1 MFKLE
6 KEKKNRNYK
15 KDPVKKETVK
25 KNTIKKDSFKK
36 EPAKQDNSR
45 KDTTRKEPSRCPV
58 FKKCGAC
65 QMINTPYKKQLQI
78 KHERVQELLEPY
90 CKVESFMGMKTPEHY
105 RCKVHAVFTHDKKG
119 NPVSGIYSEGSHD
132 VVPVD
137 NCLLEDQKADA
148 IIASIR
154 GMLKSFKIKTY
165 DEDNGFGLLRHVLI
179 RIGRNTGEIMVV
191 LVTVS
196 PIFPSK
202 NNFVKALRKE
212 HPEITTIVLN
222 INDKQTSMVLGDKEK
237 PLYGPGFIYDTCCGM
252 KFKISP
258 KSFYQVNPVQQ
269 EVLYNTAIE
278 MAELTGKETAL
289 DCYSGVGTIGIIA
302 SPHVKEVISVELN
315 KDAVKDAKINAKIND
330 VNNITFY
337 ENDATKFMQ
346 QMAASG
352 DKVDL
357 VFMDPPR
364 AGSTPEFIQALEI
377 LGPKKVVYISCSPD
391 SLARDLEFLKK
402 SGYRAEKAVPV
413 DMFPFTRSV
422 ETVVLLTKGEY
433 DKKSI
438 GKTGSKPAGKKAPA
452 KAQSTAKSIVAPP
465 PKVPKKGEATDAD
478 VIDWVK
484 EVFEI
489 SVTSQEIAKVK
500 DKKSTGSSDKDLAIN
515 EAIKHFFK

>member
-1 MFKLE
+1 ME
-6 KEKKNRNYK
+6 KRMENEKKINK
-15 KDPVKKETVK
+15 KVDKRKADYSKKSEGVKRTGASK
-25 KNTIKKDSFKK
+25 KADVATKPEAS
-36 EPAKQDNSR
+36 KQ
-45 KDTTRKEPSRCPV
+45 PSRCPV

-119 NPVSGIYSEGSHD
+119 NPISGIYSEGSHD

-137 NCLLEDQKADA
+137 NCLLEDKKADA

-222 INDKQTSMVLGDKEK
+222 INDKQTSMILGDKEK
-237 PLYGPGFIYDTCCGM
+237 PLYGPGFIYDSCCGM

-278 MAELTGKETAL
+278 MAQLTGNETAL

-330 VNNITFY
+330 VKNITFY

-364 AGSTPEFIQALEI
+364 SGSTPEFISSLAT

-391 SLARDLEFLKK
+391 SLARDLELLKK
-402 SGYRAEKAVPV
+402 NGYKAEKAVPV
-413 DMFPFTRSV
+413 DMFPFTRSI
-422 ETVVLLTKGEY
+422 ETVVLLTRGAY
-433 DKKSI
+433 P
-438 GKTGSKPAGKKAPA
+438 KTAGNKAPA
-452 KAQSTAKSIVAPP
+452 RKKAAGAAAGKNASASVVAPP
-465 PKVPKKGEATDAD
+465 PKTPAKGKATDKDIAA
-478 VIDWVK
+478 WVK

-489 SVTSQEIAKVK
+489 NVTSEDIARTKA
-500 DKKSTGSSDKDLAIN
+500 KSGKIEDDKDIAIN
-515 EAIKHFFK
+515 EALKYFRM

>member
-1 MFKLE
+1 MNTA
-6 KEKKNRNYK
+6 KKNTYK
-15 KDPVKKETVK
+15 KDTF
-25 KNTIKKDSFKK
+25 KKDS
-36 EPAKQDNSR
+36 AKQDTSGKDTAK
-45 KDTTRKEPSRCPV
+45 KDTTKKEPSRCPV

-90 CKVESFMGMKTPEHY
+90 CRVEAFVGMKTPEHY

-165 DEDNGFGLLRHVLI
+165 DEDNGYGLLRHVLI

-202 NNFVKALRKE
+202 NNFVKALKKE

-278 MAELTGKETAL
+278 MAQLTGKEVAL

-315 KDAVKDAKINAKIND
+315 KDAVKDAKINARIND

-364 AGSTPEFIQALEI
+364 AGSTPEFISSLEV
-377 LGPKKVVYISCSPD
+377 LGPEKVVYISCSPD
-391 SLARDLEFLKK
+391 SLARDLELLKK

-433 DKKSI
+433 DKKSA
-438 GKTGSKPAGKKAPA
+438 GKAGNKASGKKAPA
-452 KAQSTAKSIVAPP
+452 KAASTGKSIVAPP
-465 PKVPKKGEATDAD
+465 PKVPKKGEATEAD
-478 VIDWVK
+478 IIAWVK

-489 SVTSQEIAKVK
+489 KVTPEEVAKVRS
-500 DKKSTGSSDKDLAIN
+500 KKSTGSGEKDMAIG
-515 EAIKHFFK
+515 EAVKHFFK

>member
-1 MFKLE
+1 ME
-6 KEKKNRNYK
+6 KYMNTAKKNTYK
-15 KDPVKKETVK
+15 KDTF
-25 KNTIKKDSFKK
+25 KKDS
-36 EPAKQDNSR
+36 AKQDTSR
-45 KDTTRKEPSRCPV
+45 KDTAKKDTTKKEPSRCPV

-90 CKVESFMGMKTPEHY
+90 CRVESFVGMKTPEHY

-165 DEDNGFGLLRHVLI
+165 DEDNGYGLLRHVLI

-278 MAELTGKETAL
+278 MAQLTGKEVAL

-315 KDAVKDAKINAKIND
+315 KDAVKDAKINARIND

-364 AGSTPEFIQALEI
+364 AGSTPEFISSLEV
-377 LGPKKVVYISCSPD
+377 LGPEKVVYISCSPD
-391 SLARDLEFLKK
+391 SLARDLELLKK

-433 DKKSI
+433 DKKSA
-438 GKTGSKPAGKKAPA
+438 GKAGNKASGKKASA
-452 KAQSTAKSIVAPP
+452 KAAGSSKSVVAPP
-465 PKVPKKGEATDAD
+465 PKVPKKGQATDID

-500 DKKSTGSSDKDLAIN
+500 DKKSTGSADKDLAIN